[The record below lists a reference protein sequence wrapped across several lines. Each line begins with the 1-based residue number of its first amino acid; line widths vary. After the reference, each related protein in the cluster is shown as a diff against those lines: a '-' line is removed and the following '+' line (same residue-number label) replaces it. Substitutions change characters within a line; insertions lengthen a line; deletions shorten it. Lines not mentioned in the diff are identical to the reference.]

1 MRDREAYTARLTQQ
15 LQAAIQENKAA
26 QEMAQEQ
33 QREITAYTGLLT
45 NAAGLAGEIIKFDG
59 QLRAVA
65 SEILKKG
72 TQLDKMAGSFKEV
85 TDALNTLTKK
95 FPSK

>member
-1 MRDREAYTARLTQQ
+1 
-15 LQAAIQENKAA
+15 
-26 QEMAQEQ
+26 
-33 QREITAYTGLLT
+33 
-45 NAAGLAGEIIKFDG
+45 LAGEVIKFDG

-85 TDALNTLTKK
+85 TDALNSLTKK